1 MLFYRPKV
9 QILCLLIYMCTV
21 SFSFAQDPEQKLGNW
36 IGATTNIRFAP
47 KWSLFLQGEVRTWEF
62 ASNLNELLWR
72 AAFHYDFSKKIN
84 GAIGYVRV
92 DTWPYNNEPYLKFHE
107 NRFFQELLV
116 KSKWGRVGV
125 KNRFRLEQR
134 WITTVTYG
142 TEYSNRVRY
151 MLGFTIPI
159 NGEAI
164 EKGSN
169 YITVFNEVFID
180 LDRLDYWF
188 DREAGDAGLNQNRLY
203 VGVGQ
208 QVSEAGKFSVGLFW
222 QHRPN
227 VNFMRLLL
235 SYSHSLNL
243 TK

>member
-47 KWSLFLQGEVRTWEF
+47 KWILFLQGEVRTWEF

-72 AAFHYDFSKKIN
+72 AAIHYDFSKKIN

-107 NRFFQELLV
+107 NRFFEELLV
-116 KSKWGRVGV
+116 KSKWGSVGV
-125 KNRFRLEQR
+125 KNRFRFEQR

-180 LDRLDYWF
+180 LDKFDYWF

-203 VGVGQ
+203 VGVGR
-208 QVSEAGKFSVGLFW
+208 QVSEAGKFSVGLLW
-222 QHRPN
+222 QHRPD